1 MKKVLFML
9 LPLALLMGCARQ
21 EKQPESALYRHY
33 AAQQELKVAQV
44 NGFNLSDTVHVD
56 VVMLQAESEQAWQQL
71 TEEFNIRCEEGTS
84 SWLGEIDTPAQRT
97 QWRGVPVM
105 RVIASPDRHVVG
117 FYLIET
123 EAQYDALI
131 DYQLENTKNN
141 K

>member
-1 MKKVLFML
+1 MKRVLLLL
-9 LPLALLMGCARQ
+9 LPLVILTGCAHQ
-21 EKQPESALYRHY
+21 EKPPESAFYQHY
-33 AAQQELKVAQV
+33 ASRQDLKVAQV
-44 NGFNLSDTVHVD
+44 NGFMLCDTVSVD
-56 VVMLQAESEQAWQQL
+56 VVMLQAEDDQAWQRL
-71 TEEFNIRCEEGTS
+71 TKEFNIRCEEGTS